1 MISVVVLGAGGRMG
15 RALIACL
22 ASGRAPELRL
32 AGAVDLWDSPVRG
45 QDAGRMAGV
54 GELGIVVGTNLEQAA
69 SGAGVVIDFSGHH
82 GTAGNAPR
90 CAGWGVPM
98 VIGTTGLTKDEQL
111 TIEEASRQ
119 IPIVMAPNMS
129 LGVNLLQALIEDA
142 ARALKGKGY
151 DVEIVERHHR
161 MKKDAPSGT
170 ALALGQAVA
179 KGFEWR
185 LDQVAAHGRSGVSSD
200 VRPEQQIGFHA
211 VRGGDFVGDHTVVF
225 AGTGECIEFS
235 HRATSRDTFAM
246 GALRAAEWVVG
257 REPGLYR
264 MRDVLGL

>member
-22 ASGRAPELRL
+22 ASGRTPNLRL

-45 QDAGRMAGV
+45 RDAGLVAGV
-54 GELGIVVGTNLEQAA
+54 GEVGILVGTDLEREAA
-69 SGAGVVIDFSGHH
+69 EAGVVIDFTGHH

-98 VIGTTGLTKDEQL
+98 VIGTTGLNETEHL
-111 TIEEASRQ
+111 AIEEASRR

-129 LGVNLLQALIEDA
+129 LGVNLLLALVEDA
-142 ARALKGKGY
+142 SRALKGKGY
-151 DVEIVERHHR
+151 DVEIIERHHR

-170 ALALGQAVA
+170 ALALGQSVA
-179 KGFEWR
+179 RGYEWR
-185 LDQVAAHGRSGVSSD
+185 LDQVSAHGRSGVSSD
-200 VRPEQQIGFHA
+200 VRPDRQIGFHA

-225 AGTGECIEFS
+225 AGAGESIEFS

-246 GALRAAEWVVG
+246 GALRAAEWVAG
-257 REPGLYR
+257 RAPGLYR